1 MKENTWFVGRTARS
15 SAVDVESIE
24 SWGWGG
30 EDGGKVTVLEHHA
43 EDFEGRGH
51 L

>member
-1 MKENTWFVGRTARS
+1 M
-15 SAVDVESIE
+15 DVESIE

-43 EDFEGRGH
+43 EDFEEEVTCRPH
-51 L
+51 VVRVT